1 MRIVHVLLL
10 LAGMVRQDSEPA
22 AESRV
27 TGAAVPSGA
36 VRVIDKGSVEQMAVL
51 LQTVYE
57 GTPLKGVEVLMWP
70 GDALGEKGAALRK
83 DLGGL
88 LEKAGFEV
96 RQAASDRKLEGREVF
111 VASAVKN
118 GRRVVGVWI
127 FAKEAA
133 ALIWGTA
140 EAAGEEK
147 VFGNLIYSV
156 PKGWKET
163 VGDAVTLTPDD
174 LLPQEKLFVLL
185 LPGKEFKGE
194 LRASAEALWTE
205 TCASFQV
212 DGGKPGTAIDV
223 YTSLKGWKYVRMGGE
238 VRPATGRL
246 FLHLTVIHVG
256 DRVERVACLSNYV
269 NPPHQDT
276 TFDCPKYRDAV
287 DAFIFGLRFKNHAD
301 PKLEAG
307 SLQGE
312 GIVGVWAG
320 LSLGFTAR
328 TGDLNYTSTV
338 AAFYSNGLVFYSAK
352 LQTFLFDGVN
362 PAFARE
368 VTPRWWGTWTFDKTS
383 GSMKMLFG
391 EIPLELKGEQL
402 VLTTNKTEHKFGR
415 LANVDGARFDGTYA
429 FQEEQGKVPKIT
441 FSADGTF
448 KDDGALK
455 VLEHN
460 SYPLYGVCRKPGEG
474 TYEVKNWTIRFRYAD
489 GREFKAA
496 CLGLAAKAG
505 EQRPKEL
512 TLGFNHDTLKRQ

>member
-1 MRIVHVLLL
+1 MRIIHVLLL
-10 LAGMVRQDSEPA
+10 LAGVLRQDSEPA

-27 TGAAVPSGA
+27 SGAAVPSGA
-36 VRVIDKGSVEQMAVL
+36 IRVIDKGSVEQMTTL
-51 LQTVYE
+51 LQGASE
-57 GTPLKGVEVLMWP
+57 GTPIKDVEVLMWP
-70 GDALGEKGAALRK
+70 GDSLGDKGAALRK
-83 DLGGL
+83 DLGGR
-88 LEKAGFEV
+88 LEKAGYEV
-96 RQAASDRKLEGREVF
+96 RQAASDRKLADREVF
-111 VASAVKN
+111 VASAVGK
-118 GRRVVGVWI
+118 GRRIVGVWI

-140 EAAGEEK
+140 EEK
-147 VFGNLIYSV
+147 NFGNVIYTA

-163 VGDAVTLTPDD
+163 VSDAVTLTPDD
-174 LLPQEKLFVLL
+174 LLPQEKLFVLIL
-185 LPGKEFKGE
+185 AGKEFKGE
-194 LRASAEALWTE
+194 LKTSVEALWTE
-205 TCASFQV
+205 TCTSFQV
-212 DGGKPGTAIDV
+212 DGGKPGAIDV
-223 YTSLKGWKYVRMGGE
+223 VTSLNGWKYFRTGGE
-238 VRPATGRL
+238 VRNANGRL

-269 NPPHQDT
+269 NAPYPDT
-276 TFDCPKYRDAV
+276 TFDSPKYRDAV
-287 DAFIFGLRFKNHAD
+287 DAFIFGLRFKNHAE
-301 PKLEAG
+301 PKMEAG

-328 TGDLNYTSTV
+328 TGNLDYKSTV
-338 AAFYSNGLVFYSAK
+338 AAFYSNGMVFYSAK
-352 LQTFLFDGVN
+352 LQTFLFDGVS

-383 GSMKMLFG
+383 GSMTMLFG
-391 EIPLELKGEQL
+391 EIPLELKGEHL
-402 VLTTNKTEHKFGR
+402 VLTTNKTEHKFVR

-429 FQEEQGKVPKIT
+429 FQEDQGKVPKIT

-448 KDDGALK
+448 RDDGALK

-460 SYPLYGVCRKPGEG
+460 PYPLYGICRKPGEG
-474 TYEVKNWTIRFRYAD
+474 TYEVKNWTIRFRYGD

-512 TLGFNHDTLKRQ
+512 ILGFNHDTMKRQ